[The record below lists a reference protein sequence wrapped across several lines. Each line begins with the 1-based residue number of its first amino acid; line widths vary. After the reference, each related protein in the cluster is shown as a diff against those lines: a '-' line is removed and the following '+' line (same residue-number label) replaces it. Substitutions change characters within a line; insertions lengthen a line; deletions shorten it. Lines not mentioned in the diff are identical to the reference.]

1 MACSIAL
8 ESRVSIGRSSTPT
21 YGATAWIAPNWPIP
35 AGTSGSR
42 TTATRVTVGAICL
55 RNSSHL
61 PPMLYSNEEK
71 PVALPL
77 GRPKLATS
85 PAPTGSALLH
95 HAVRQRGGIV
105 AARGARAAAGK
116 DAADRRANEFRR
128 GCSGRKAACRGLS
141 AGAARSGLA
150 GHSVAASELAE
161 AGFGAWLARAAQ
173 RLHPNIRW
181 RHTNRDRPCEVCS
194 CPYLFQWRSLRE
206 PWKREAW
213 GAPPDKPPKH
223 SESRWGR
230 ERGRSIPFSDLPRC
244 LPYGRYLVIS
254 GHGAGRTQ
262 QSSF

>member
-85 PAPTGSALLH
+85 PAPTGSALLVNTMGT
-95 HAVRQRGGIV
+95 VRVAFCSARTVGAP
-105 AARGARAAAGK
+105 AARK
-116 DAADRRANEFRR
+116 TSDPHIAADLPTRFLQPLQ
-128 GCSGRKAACRGLS
+128 K
-141 AGAARSGLA
+141 
-150 GHSVAASELAE
+150 
-161 AGFGAWLARAAQ
+161 
-173 RLHPNIRW
+173 
-181 RHTNRDRPCEVCS
+181 
-194 CPYLFQWRSLRE
+194 
-206 PWKREAW
+206 
-213 GAPPDKPPKH
+213 
-223 SESRWGR
+223 GR
-230 ERGRSIPFSDLPRC
+230 ETLLSFHIIRGEI
-244 LPYGRYLVIS
+244 
-254 GHGAGRTQ
+254 H
-262 QSSF
+262 